1 MRLQIVPVGWRRRQ
15 NRHKRAHLAFTA
27 VVFHCSGV
35 VGLKMDFRLKTDFRL
50 KLIIALNREFSH
62 TCIHNMHARNCCV
75 FGACVLLLL
84 SSSAGKLTIVALFC
98 YNLCIP
104 VQMVPEG
111 FCATRTECNNRGN
124 CLNEE
129 SCACDARFTGFRC
142 ETGECLF
149 VVSRATNYTIYPI
162 NPMQELTCFEMGTP
176 SCDDFALL
184 RTACQAI
191 NMSLPAGSSLP
202 QACIFPD
209 PGPVTIV

>member
-1 MRLQIVPVGWRRRQ
+1 
-15 NRHKRAHLAFTA
+15 
-27 VVFHCSGV
+27 
-35 VGLKMDFRLKTDFRL
+35 
-50 KLIIALNREFSH
+50 
-62 TCIHNMHARNCCV
+62 MHA
-75 FGACVLLLL
+75 GADGE
-84 SSSAGKLTIVALFC
+84 A
-98 YNLCIP
+98 
-104 VQMVPEG
+104 

-124 CLNEE
+124 CLNQA

-149 VVSRATNYTIYPI
+149 IVSRATNYTIYLI

-209 PGPVTIV
+209 PGPVIIV